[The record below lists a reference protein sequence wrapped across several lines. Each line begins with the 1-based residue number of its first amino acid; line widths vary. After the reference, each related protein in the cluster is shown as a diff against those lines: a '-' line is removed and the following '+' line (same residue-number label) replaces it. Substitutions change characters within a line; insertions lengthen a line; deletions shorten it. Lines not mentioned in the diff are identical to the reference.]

1 MCTSPSPSSPLL
13 PTSSSTWSSSP
24 LHSSGSRLD
33 LPLLSLWFKFP
44 RDAMHLWLLLD
55 SATCFLSPSLLSGLL
70 FSIRSLK
77 VYNDVFY
84 CKGAHKLKF
93 SNTANCC
100 WGSRSVATMSR
111 AQPGIMSL
119 PTASASPGSSFLVP
133 TQLNL
138 LLLKCINP
146 NVLISLSSGMN
157 VDRLYA
163 IRRPMAYVNAV
174 CIRLESNTNNSNKSK
189 IIQICECGMYQTSE
203 QYR

>member
-1 MCTSPSPSSPLL
+1 ML
-13 PTSSSTWSSSP
+13 
-24 LHSSGSRLD
+24 
-33 LPLLSLWFKFP
+33 
-44 RDAMHLWLLLD
+44 LWLLLD

-84 CKGAHKLKF
+84 CKGAYKLKF

-100 WGSRSVATMSR
+100 WESRSVTTMSR

-138 LLLKCINP
+138 LLVKCINP
-146 NVLISLSSGMN
+146 NLLISLSSGMN

-174 CIRLESNTNNSNKSK
+174 CIRLQSNTDNVDNTVIVLEGLPLGTVSNLVKVSNLV
-189 IIQICECGMYQTSE
+189 
-203 QYR
+203 